1 MFEDYRTRMERK
13 GKTLGDALRWQ
24 SDVVVNATFNQSVY
38 HREVM
43 VKHIETGLP
52 VFDENVDEIF
62 DAHFEQKSK
71 YNITG
76 DEVAYW
82 LRFRPHILIDHPEI
96 RIGSYVSIPNSDG
109 ERDIWLIVHIED
121 DGEQKWLQVLKTNWI
136 FKWIVDGKTYQTLG
150 CQRYANSYN
159 SGIWNGDRLTFVEN
173 MNTAWMPT
181 NNDVDTITYDQ
192 RFMIYDGNRKNPI
205 CWSISK
211 VETTTPIGLT
221 KLTLSQVP
229 FDSNHDNV
237 ELGICNYYDTELPP
251 IDSSDKPTHERLEI
265 TYNGT
270 KPTVKVGGS
279 EKVFTVKLPD
289 DNYFDIQWSISDGTN
304 TYGDTYDNYTKTFCD
319 YTITTE
325 DRNLRLKVARNYDI
339 VGTIL
344 TIKALC
350 ADGSEGEVKV
360 EVVSV

>member
-24 SDVVVNATFNQSVY
+24 SDVVVNATFNQSVF

-82 LRFRPHILIDHPEI
+82 LRFRPHTLIDHPEI

-136 FKWIVDGKTYQTLG
+136 FKWIVDGKIYQTLG

-159 SGIWNGDRLTFVEN
+159 SGIWNGDRMTFVEN

-181 NNDVDTITYDQ
+181 NNDVDTMTYDQ
-192 RFMIYDGNRKNPI
+192 RFMIHDGNRKIPI

-229 FDSNHDNV
+229 FDSNHDNA
-237 ELGICNYYDTELPP
+237 ELGICNYYDSQITPEVPDTSTELQQ
-251 IDSSDKPTHERLEI
+251 TATI
-265 TYNGT
+265 TYSGT
-270 KPTVKVGGS
+270 KPDIKVGGS
-279 EKVFTVKLPD
+279 WKTFTPAFKDESTTVSKWTVSD
-289 DNYFDIQWSISDGTN
+289 ENGDISGN
-304 TYGDTYDNYTKTFCD
+304 TNYTIEYIGNQMK
-319 YTITTE
+319 
-325 DRNLRLKVARNYDI
+325 LKVAQNYNLI
-339 VGTIL
+339 GTVLIIQVIG
-344 TIKALC
+344 TDNSTAEIQI
-350 ADGSEGEVKV
+350 EVIG
-360 EVVSV
+360 